1 MPEPRP
7 VTYLQWLAARVARAR
22 AMARALS
29 SSLYTGAGSRVEYL
43 PASTTASTRSTCL
56 SFAWAR
62 ADYSKAQASLRVP
75 EPPWRPADQ
84 VLDTRLGDLGGP
96 PPWERGETAAPRPG
110 APLAVALEAARV
122 NGAGE
127 PSASFAV
134 ALSQVTLS
142 RTGPCHERG
151 FVVHVN
157 VAFSSKRKKLLEQ
170 CTV

>member
-1 MPEPRP
+1 M
-7 VTYLQWLAARVARAR
+7 
-22 AMARALS
+22 
-29 SSLYTGAGSRVEYL
+29 
-43 PASTTASTRSTCL
+43 
-56 SFAWAR
+56 
-62 ADYSKAQASLRVP
+62 RVP

-122 NGAGE
+122 NGAE
-127 PSASFAV
+127 KPSASFAV